1 MVTRA
6 MTSRVESE
14 AHESARAKSIN
25 ACILGLCLERYASRQ
40 DWLEVQPLK
49 TRHIRD
55 KTMHTYSGRYCARKD
70 SITKDKLYKSVIAK
84 QCQFYI
90 SVLRKHAAPKYA
102 QIRVLSVI
110 AW

>member
-1 MVTRA
+1 
-6 MTSRVESE
+6 
-14 AHESARAKSIN
+14 
-25 ACILGLCLERYASRQ
+25 
-40 DWLEVQPLK
+40 
-49 TRHIRD
+49 
-55 KTMHTYSGRYCARKD
+55 MHTYSGRYCARKD